1 MRLTVFTPT
10 YNRKELLARAYDS
23 LKSQSVRDFEWLIVD
38 DGSTD
43 ATDDEVKKWMD
54 EGIIQIRYIYREN
67 GGKMRAHNTGVEHC
81 ETELFVCLDS
91 DDRFT
96 VTAVADLLA
105 AYDDA
110 VKDHPGNVEI
120 GGVVAHKGSDETTIL
135 AGGDFPCEGTST
147 LYGLYLKGFS
157 GETTLMYRTDIL
169 KKYPFPEI
177 EGEKYVPEDYIY
189 DKIDGI
195 CVLAVLPK
203 VVTICVITDE
213 GYTQSVGKLKREN
226 VNAFY
231 LYYEQR
237 AFITPPGMLKLKYLG
252 RYVIYAKR
260 SGHPVFRDTRLKT
273 SDVILGCIYGGFL
286 LLLNRE

>member
-1 MRLTVFTPT
+1 MARKVKFPLKLADGTEARTLDELREHFDSESVVGYFHDGRLLT
-10 YNRKELLARAYDS
+10 
-23 LKSQSVRDFEWLIVD
+23 WLR
-38 DGSTD
+38 S
-43 ATDDEVKKWMD
+43 
-54 EGIIQIRYIYREN
+54 RY
-67 GGKMRAHNTGVEHC
+67 
-81 ETELFVCLDS
+81 
-91 DDRFT
+91 
-96 VTAVADLLA
+96 
-105 AYDDA
+105 YDDA
-110 VKDHPGNVEI
+110 VKDHPGTVEI

-135 AGGDFPCEGTST
+135 AGGDFPCKGTST